1 MKVLK
6 VIVALI
12 ISFLLIC
19 TQGILMGA
27 FACDRSFSA
36 DSVTKAIQETDFTK
50 QLYNQ
55 AAAASSQ
62 AADEKVEE
70 FLQQAL
76 STDTATKAIGEY
88 ASSAINSVLYGE
100 KYEQFTL
107 QKLNQLTEDSLSELS
122 SQTGVTISESQ
133 KKQVLNYVN
142 ENGPAMVK
150 EINDALP
157 VFEDSAMTSSSD
169 MAAISQVQSFLG
181 TPMRVAL
188 SAVCLILGILL
199 IALFWR
205 SKLGFIWWAF
215 VSFILGSVF
224 VLLGTSSNLLSSYIQ
239 ETGEGTT
246 FSLLLTGRFTKGFTF
261 VGIAGLILMAI
272 LIVLCLIGRSIAKR
286 RTAY

>member
-36 DSVTKAIQETDFTK
+36 DSVTKAIQETNFTK
-50 QLYNQ
+50 QLYDQ
-55 AAAASSQ
+55 AAASNE
-62 AADEKVEE
+62 AADEKVQT
-70 FLQQAL
+70 FIQQAMG
-76 STDTATKAIGEY
+76 TDTAAKALGEY

-100 KYEQFTL
+100 KYEQFTQEDL
-107 QKLNQLTEDSLSELS
+107 ARIAEDSLAELS
-122 SQTGVTISESQ
+122 GQTGVTISESQ
-133 KKQVLNYVN
+133 KKQVLSYVDK
-142 ENGPAMVK
+142 NGPAIVK
-150 EINDALP
+150 EINDTLP
-157 VFEDSAMTSSSD
+157 VMNDSAAAGSSE

-188 SAVCLILGILL
+188 SADCLILGILL
-199 IALFWR
+199 IALFWG

-215 VSFILGSVF
+215 ISFILGSVF

-246 FSLLLTGRFTKGFTF
+246 FSLLLTGMFTKGFTF
-261 VGIAGLILMAI
+261 VGVAALILMA
-272 LIVLCLIGRSIAKR
+272 VLVVMCLVGRSIARKR
-286 RTAY
+286 AAA